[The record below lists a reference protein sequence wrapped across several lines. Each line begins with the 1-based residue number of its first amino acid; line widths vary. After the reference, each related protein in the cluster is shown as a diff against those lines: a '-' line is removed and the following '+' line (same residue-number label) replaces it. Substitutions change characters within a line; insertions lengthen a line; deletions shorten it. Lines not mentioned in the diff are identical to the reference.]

1 MGGAFPNDGETVA
14 EAFYQANKDEM
25 ERGAVTWAARGV
37 LALMKIRAR
46 DGHATFDSEY
56 QNDPVAGDAAP
67 FANSLNF
74 WLTVILMDFLWRV
87 RPEFGQGR
95 QQP

>member
-1 MGGAFPNDGETVA
+1 
-14 EAFYQANKDEM
+14 M
-25 ERGAVTWAARGV
+25 ERGAQTSWAARGV

-56 QNDPVAGDAAP
+56 QNDPVAGEAAP

-74 WLTVILMDFLWRV
+74 WVNRDSDWIFLWCV